1 MDISISAKH
10 MDLTDALRE
19 HVSERVLRVKK
30 YSDHRLNADV
40 HLGVEKYRNMIHCTV
55 SGNGAKFDS
64 EAEDPQSMYKAIDLC
79 IEKLETQMRR
89 SKKSNRSGDSIK
101 NAAQ

>member
-10 MDLTDALRE
+10 MDLTDALKD
-19 HVSERVLRVKK
+19 HVNERVLRVKK
-30 YSDHRLNADV
+30 YSDHRMSADV
-40 HLGVEKYRNMIHCTV
+40 HLGVEKYRNLIHCTV
-55 SGNGAKFDS
+55 TGNGASFNS

-89 SKKSNRSGDSIK
+89 SKKSKKSTESIK
-101 NAAQ
+101 SN